1 METIEILTTKIK
13 GFGSLYKN
21 FCSIR
26 DSQNG
31 RDDLTE
37 EEVRNYQES
46 FRQLRDAVIEIEG
59 LRNKLDDEIHLNV
72 AQALVH
78 DLTLR
83 LDTDSKGQVSFKT
96 LNDTTKEFSTLLA
109 TVKPSFS
116 QIAEIRLVGIGTGS
130 TALYADICANEAENI
145 DVAKKSVND
154 VRTVITETQKMAKDN
169 TTPVKTLITDFAM
182 KNNMSPERAVE
193 VVKTVNEMS
202 KKTSKILSIN
212 VSSSESSSVPVL
224 MGNEFD
230 RKKFNRFKGDVV
242 DAFKAEE
249 PLEITGQMRVAENW
263 DSTHKFK
270 IHDVERGKDY
280 TINFD
285 PATFSKVDISAH
297 LGDEVTITRTKVG
310 KQWFL
315 TRLK

>member
-1 METIEILTTKIK
+1 METIERLTTKIRE
-13 GFGSLYKN
+13 FGRLYED
-21 FCSIR
+21 FRSIR

-37 EEVRNYQES
+37 DEIGKYQES
-46 FRQLRDAVIEIEG
+46 FRILREAVIDIEG
-59 LRNKLDDEIHLNV
+59 LRKILDEEIHLNE
-72 AQALVH
+72 AQGLVH

-83 LDTDSKGQVSFKT
+83 LDTDSRGQVSFKT
-96 LNDTTKEFSTLLA
+96 LRKSTEEFSKLLA
-109 TVKPSFS
+109 TVKPSFN

-130 TALYADICANEAENI
+130 TTLYADICAKDAEDT
-145 DVAKKSVND
+145 DVAKQSVND
-154 VRTVITETQKMAKDN
+154 VRTVITDTQKMASDN
-169 TTPVKTLITDFAM
+169 KTPVKTLITDFAM
-182 KNNMSPERAVE
+182 KNNISPEKAVE

-202 KKTSKILSIN
+202 KKDSSILSIN
-212 VSSSESSSVPVL
+212 ISSSESSSAPVS

-230 RKKFNRFKGDVV
+230 RKRFDRFKGDVL
-242 DAFKAEE
+242 DAFKEE
-249 PLEITGQMRVAENW
+249 DPLEITGQMRVAENW

-310 KQWFL
+310 KQWY
-315 TRLK
+315 LKELK

>member
-1 METIEILTTKIK
+1 METIERLTTKIRE
-13 GFGSLYKN
+13 FGRLYED
-21 FCSIR
+21 FRSIR

-37 EEVRNYQES
+37 DEIGKYQES
-46 FRQLRDAVIEIEG
+46 FRILREAVIGIEE
-59 LRNKLDDEIHLNV
+59 LRKNLDEEIHLNE
-72 AQALVH
+72 AQGLVH

-96 LNDTTKEFSTLLA
+96 LNDSTGEFSSLLA
-109 TVKPSFS
+109 KVKPSFS

-130 TALYADICANEAENI
+130 TTLYADICAKDAENI
-145 DVAKKSVND
+145 DVAKKSVSD
-154 VRTVITETQKMAKDN
+154 VRTVITETQRMASDN

-182 KNNMSPERAVE
+182 RNNMSTERAVE

-202 KKTSKILSIN
+202 KMAAKILSIN
-212 VSSSESSSVPVL
+212 VSSPESSSVPVS
-224 MGNEFD
+224 MGNELD
-230 RKKFNRFKGDVV
+230 RKKFDRFKGDVL
-242 DAFKAEE
+242 DAFKEE
-249 PLEITGQMRVAENW
+249 DPLEITGQMRVAENW

-270 IHDVERGKDY
+270 IHDVENGKDY

-310 KQWFL
+310 KQWY
-315 TRLK
+315 LKELK